1 MINASGNSQ
10 FAVLQIITHYSLPL
24 VHKYERVL
32 KVIVETAYLSDSEL
46 EKRVK
51 SLHKPTLNQ
60 FTMSELLVNLFPT
73 SESIPEPIRIKK
85 AIEQREY
92 LIDGELKIWT
102 GNLNPV
108 LSPVVVK
115 EGIEFKQQII
125 GSTPLLTTK
134 ESLEALDAAVK
145 AYDLGHGVWPTM
157 SVTERIEHVEK
168 FLAAMRT
175 QRSEVVKLLMWEIGK
190 TQKDSEKEFDRTC
203 DYIVDTIKAYKDLDR
218 NSAKLIE
225 EQGFMAQ
232 IRRVPIGVSLC
243 MGPYNYPLNETFTTL
258 IPALIMGNT
267 VVFKPA
273 KYGVL
278 LIRPLIEAFRD
289 SFPAG
294 VINIIYGRGRETVG
308 ALMETGKI
316 DVFAFIGTNKGANE
330 LKKLHPKSH
339 RLKAILGLDAKNP
352 AIVLPDADIDNAV
365 SECILG
371 SLSFNGQRC
380 TALKIIFVH
389 KSILDVFLKKFCDEV
404 KKLKPGMP
412 WDSGVSLTPLPEPG
426 KVDFLRELVKD
437 AEQHGATV
445 VNEDGGQFSHTF
457 FYPAVLYPVNSKMR
471 IYAEEQFGPIVPI
484 VPFDEDDEAIEYV
497 LNSNYGQQ
505 VSIFGMDSKRIAK
518 LMDAFVNQVGRI
530 NLNTQSQRGPDT
542 FPFNGRKDSA
552 EGTLSV
558 ADALRVFSIR
568 TIVATKSTEGN
579 KHIISNIIRNRESAF
594 LSTDYIF

>member
-1 MINASGNSQ
+1 MSQ
-10 FAVLQIITHYSLPL
+10 LLADVFH
-24 VHKYERVL
+24 
-32 KVIVETAYLSDSEL
+32 SED
-46 EKRVK
+46 
-51 SLHKPTLNQ
+51 
-60 FTMSELLVNLFPT
+60 
-73 SESIPEPIRIKK
+73 SIPEQFKISTV
-85 AIEQREY
+85 IEQREY
-92 LIDGELKIWT
+92 LIDGELKIWN
-102 GNLNPV
+102 GSLNAV
-108 LSPVVVK
+108 LSPVFVK
-115 EGIEFKQQII
+115 DGDKLTQKII
-125 GSTPLLTTK
+125 GRTPLLTST
-134 ESLEALDAAVK
+134 ESLAALDAAVR
-145 AYDLGHGVWPTM
+145 AYDLGHGLWPTM
-157 SVTERIEHVEK
+157 SVTTRIEHVEK

-175 QRSEVVKLLMWEIGK
+175 QRQEVVKLLMWEIGK

-203 DYIVDTIKAYKDLDR
+203 DYILDTIKGYKDLDR
-218 NSAKLIE
+218 NSAKLTE

-232 IRRVPIGVSLC
+232 IRRVPLGVSLC
-243 MGPYNYPLNETFTTL
+243 MGPFNYPLNETFTTL

-289 SFPAG
+289 NFPAG

-365 SECILG
+365 SECIMG

-380 TALKIIFVH
+380 TALKILFVH
-389 KSILDVFLKKFCDEV
+389 KNILEEFITKFNRGV
-404 KKLKPGMP
+404 KNLKPGMP
-412 WDSGVSLTPLPEPG
+412 WEPGVSLTPLPEPG
-426 KVDFLRELVKD
+426 KVEFLRDLVDD
-437 AEQHGATV
+437 ARKHGANV
-445 VNEDGGQFSHTF
+445 VNENGGEFFNTF
-457 FYPAVLYPVNSKMR
+457 FYPAVLYPVNEKMK
-471 IYAEEQFGPIVPI
+471 IYAEEQFGPVVPI
-484 VPFDEDDEAIEYV
+484 VPFDDDLEPVQYV
-497 LNSNYGQQ
+497 LNSNFGQQ
-505 VSIFGMDSKRIAK
+505 VSIFGTDSKRVAK

-530 NLNTQSQRGPDT
+530 NLNTQCQRGPDT

-568 TIVATKSTEGN
+568 TIVATKGTDEN
-579 KHIISNIIRNRESAF
+579 KQIISNIIRNRESAF